1 MSEKNNSRDIVS
13 KGANLKGRHQ
23 IERSRKMSEESYGVL
38 DLRDKKFT
46 QVTNVVLQDQ
56 VHLDKTA
63 DKLVYVML
71 CMHANN
77 TTKESYPSVKT
88 LAKECSCSE
97 NTVRNA
103 LRKLK
108 DLRLIDVRER
118 KSKESGQLSNLHVLL
133 NPSAE
138 YEAKVIGTSN
148 DEVRASD

>member
-1 MSEKNNSRDIVS
+1 MSETVTEFSTYAIR
-13 KGANLKGRHQ
+13 NL
-23 IERSRKMSEESYGVL
+23 RKLPTLSL
-38 DLRDKKFT
+38 KI
-46 QVTNVVLQDQ
+46 N

-71 CMHANN
+71 CMHADN
-77 TTKESYPSVKT
+77 TTKESFPSVKT

-118 KSKESGQLSNLHVLL
+118 KSKESGQLSNLYVLL
-133 NPSAE
+133 NPTAE
-138 YEAKVIGTSN
+138 YEAKVKGTST
-148 DEVRASD
+148 DEATGSN

>member
-1 MSEKNNSRDIVS
+1 MVETN
-13 KGANLKGRHQ
+13 
-23 IERSRKMSEESYGVL
+23 YGVL

-46 QVTNVVLQDQ
+46 QVTNLVLKDS

-71 CMHANN
+71 CMHADN
-77 TTKESYPSVKT
+77 TTKQSYPSVKT

-118 KSKESGQLSNLHVLL
+118 KSKESGQLSNLYVLL

-138 YEAKVIGTSN
+138 YEAKVNGTSN
-148 DEVRASD
+148 GEATGSK

>member
-1 MSEKNNSRDIVS
+1 MGEKN
-13 KGANLKGRHQ
+13 
-23 IERSRKMSEESYGVL
+23 YGVL

-46 QVTNVVLQDQ
+46 QVTNVVLQDR

-71 CMHANN
+71 CMHADN
-77 TTKESYPSVKT
+77 TTKKSYPSVKT

-103 LRKLK
+103 LKKLK
-108 DLRLIDVRER
+108 ELRLIDIKER
-118 KSKESGQLSNLHVLL
+118 KSNESGQLSNLYVLL

-138 YEAKVIGTSN
+138 YEAKVKGTST
-148 DEVRASD
+148 DESRGSN

>member
-1 MSEKNNSRDIVS
+1 MVNEKN
-13 KGANLKGRHQ
+13 
-23 IERSRKMSEESYGVL
+23 YGVL

-46 QVTNVVLQDQ
+46 QVTNVVLQDK

-71 CMHANN
+71 CMHADN
-77 TTKESYPSVKT
+77 TTKKSYPSVKT

-103 LRKLK
+103 LKKLK
-108 DLRLIDVRER
+108 DLRLIDIKER
-118 KSKESGQLSNLHVLL
+118 KSKESGQLSNLYVLL

-138 YEAKVIGTSN
+138 YEAKVKGTSN
-148 DEVRASD
+148 GEAAGSK

>member
-1 MSEKNNSRDIVS
+1 MSK
-13 KGANLKGRHQ
+13 
-23 IERSRKMSEESYGVL
+23 ESYGVL

-46 QVTNVVLQDQ
+46 QVTNVVLKDS

-71 CMHANN
+71 CMHADN
-77 TTKESYPSVKT
+77 TTKQSYPSVKT

-118 KSKESGQLSNLHVLL
+118 KSKESGQLSNLYVLL
-133 NPSAE
+133 NPTAE
-138 YEAKVIGTSN
+138 YEAKVKGGSN
-148 DEVRASD
+148 SEVRASD

>member
-1 MSEKNNSRDIVS
+1 MNEKN
-13 KGANLKGRHQ
+13 
-23 IERSRKMSEESYGVL
+23 YGVL

-46 QVTNVVLQDQ
+46 QVTNVVLQDR

-71 CMHANN
+71 CMHADN
-77 TTKESYPSVKT
+77 TTKKSYPSVKT

-103 LRKLK
+103 LKKLK
-108 DLRLIDVRER
+108 ELRLIDIKER
-118 KSKESGQLSNLHVLL
+118 KSNESGQLSNLYVLL

-138 YEAKVIGTSN
+138 YEAKVKVTSA
-148 DEVRASD
+148 DESGGSN

>member
-1 MSEKNNSRDIVS
+1 MVNEKN
-13 KGANLKGRHQ
+13 
-23 IERSRKMSEESYGVL
+23 YGVL

-46 QVTNVVLQDQ
+46 QVTNVVLQDK

-71 CMHANN
+71 CMHADN
-77 TTKESYPSVKT
+77 TTKKSYPSVKT

-103 LRKLK
+103 LKKLK
-108 DLRLIDVRER
+108 DLRLIDIKER
-118 KSKESGQLSNLHVLL
+118 KSKESGQLSNLYVLL

-138 YEAKVIGTSN
+138 YEAKVKGTSN
-148 DEVRASD
+148 GEATGSK

>member
-1 MSEKNNSRDIVS
+1 VDEKN
-13 KGANLKGRHQ
+13 
-23 IERSRKMSEESYGVL
+23 YGVL

-46 QVTNVVLQDQ
+46 QVTNVVLQDK

-108 DLRLIDVRER
+108 DLRLIDVKER
-118 KSKESGQLSNLHVLL
+118 KSKESGQLSNLYVLL

-138 YEAKVIGTSN
+138 YEDKVIRASN
-148 DEVRASD
+148 DEVRTSN

>member
-1 MSEKNNSRDIVS
+1 VGEKN
-13 KGANLKGRHQ
+13 
-23 IERSRKMSEESYGVL
+23 YGVL

-46 QVTNVVLQDQ
+46 QVTNVVLQDK

-71 CMHANN
+71 CMHADN
-77 TTKESYPSVKT
+77 TTKKSYPSVKT

-108 DLRLIDVRER
+108 DLRLIDVKER
-118 KSKESGQLSNLHVLL
+118 KNTESGQLSNLYVLL
-133 NPSAE
+133 NPPAE
-138 YEAKVIGTSN
+138 YEAKVIEASN
-148 DEVRASD
+148 GEVRASN

>member
-1 MSEKNNSRDIVS
+1 VNEKN
-13 KGANLKGRHQ
+13 
-23 IERSRKMSEESYGVL
+23 YGVL

-46 QVTNVVLQDQ
+46 QVTNVVLQDK

-71 CMHANN
+71 CMHADN
-77 TTKESYPSVKT
+77 TTKKSYPSVKT

-103 LRKLK
+103 IRKLK
-108 DLRLIDVRER
+108 DLRLIDVKER
-118 KSKESGQLSNLHVLL
+118 KNTESGQLSNLYVLL

-138 YEAKVIGTSN
+138 YEAEVKGTSA
-148 DEVRASD
+148 DEAMGSN